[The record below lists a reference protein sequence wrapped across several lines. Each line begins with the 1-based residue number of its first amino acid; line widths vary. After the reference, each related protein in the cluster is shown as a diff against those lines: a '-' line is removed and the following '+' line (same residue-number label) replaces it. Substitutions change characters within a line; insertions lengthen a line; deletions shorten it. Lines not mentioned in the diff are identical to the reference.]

1 MSISEL
7 RKDYT
12 RQALREADMAA
23 DPIAQFRAWFDEAL
37 AAGLSEPNAMTLAT
51 ATADGRPSARVVLL
65 KGYDER
71 GFVFYSNYTSRKGR
85 ELAENPWAALVFYW
99 ARLEGR
105 TGQSLGSKALGI
117 TVVDAATGQPIGGGR
132 AIGRFFARILSGFL
146 CYLGYF
152 WMLWDPQKQTWHDK
166 LANSVVVKA

>member
-1 MSISEL
+1 VRFAALIIDGIVTSL
-7 RKDYT
+7 FYVPAYVALLAGPT
-12 RQALREADMAA
+12 RLETCSVDSNGNLDLDGTVQNGICEV
-23 DPIAQFRAWFDEAL
+23 PTGGTIAL
-37 AAGLSEPNAMTLAT
+37 AVILGIL
-51 ATADGRPSARVVLL
+51 
-65 KGYDER
+65 
-71 GFVFYSNYTSRKGR
+71 GFVAV
-85 ELAENPWAALVFYW
+85 LFYW